1 MAYESLY
8 NSRIVLSCNNNL
20 SFAGTMKGTIAQGDK
35 QYVMVETDEASGF
48 CILCP
53 HEFIK
58 EIFAVPIQPCSE
70 KR

>member
-1 MAYESLY
+1 
-8 NSRIVLSCNNNL
+8 
-20 SFAGTMKGTIAQGDK
+20 MKGTIAQGDK